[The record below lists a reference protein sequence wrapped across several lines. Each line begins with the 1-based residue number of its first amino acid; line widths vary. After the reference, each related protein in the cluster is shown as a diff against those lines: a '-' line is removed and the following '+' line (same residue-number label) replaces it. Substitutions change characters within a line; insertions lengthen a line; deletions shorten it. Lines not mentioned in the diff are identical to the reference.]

1 MPRERSKQKGFWVSM
16 KTKPSARKLIAALVL
31 AATLGRIET
40 LEAHTIGISRGEYRI
55 TGGAI
60 SAELVFARP
69 ELLGAIPALDTD
81 RDGDLSQSEV
91 STGRTAVENL
101 LVHELEVRS
110 PSGSCAGKLREA
122 LLTEEDGVAIRS
134 RYDCPNAPAAAEFKL
149 NFLGAL
155 SHGHRH
161 LAAARTGSTTASAV
175 AYADS
180 PAFRVEPSSVQADS
194 GVALPL
200 FFLGIQHILSGYDH
214 LVFLLGL
221 IIIGGRMRALLAA
234 ITAFT
239 VAHSITLGIATLDIW
254 APSSRFAES
263 AIALSIAY
271 IGVENWFVKNPSR
284 RWLITFP
291 FGLVHGFG
299 FAGALHEIALPE
311 NDIPQALFS
320 FNAGVEAGQ
329 VAVLL
334 VVLPTILW
342 LRRRPWFAGHAVKAI
357 SAAIAL
363 AGVVWFV
370 GRVV

>member
-1 MPRERSKQKGFWVSM
+1 M
-16 KTKPSARKLIAALVL
+16 KPLSLKRVLVVAVAALALSRV
-31 AATLGRIET
+31 ET
-40 LEAHTIGISRGEYRI
+40 LEAHTIGISRGQYRV
-55 TGGAI
+55 TGNGI

-69 ELLGAIPALDTD
+69 EVLGVIPSLDTD
-81 RDGDLSQSEV
+81 RDRTLSQFEINA
-91 STGRTAVENL
+91 GRTLFEEL
-101 LVHELEVRS
+101 FVHGLEVRVS
-110 PSGSCAGKLREA
+110 SESCAGTLRDV
-122 LLTEEDGVAIRS
+122 LLTEEDGIAIHASYNCRQ
-134 RYDCPNAPAAAEFKL
+134 NPAAIEFTL
-149 NFLGAL
+149 GFLGAL

-161 LAAARTGSTTASAV
+161 LAAAMAGSANVTAV
-175 AYADS
+175 AYADNA
-180 PAFRVEPSSVQADS
+180 AFRIEPSSVQAAG
-194 GVALPL
+194 GVAGPL
-200 FFLGIQHILSGYDH
+200 FRLGIQHILTGYDH

-221 IIIGGRMRALLAA
+221 IIIGGRVRPLLAA

-239 VAHSITLGIATLDIW
+239 VAHSVTLGMATLQIW

-271 IGVENWFVKNPSR
+271 IGVENWFVKNASR

-299 FAGALHEIALPE
+299 FAGALHEIALPAS
-311 NDIPQALFS
+311 DVPAALFS

-329 VAVLL
+329 VAVLF

-342 LRRRPWFAGHAVKAI
+342 LRRHPWFAGHGVRAI
-357 SAAIAL
+357 SGAIAL